1 MTYSELIAK
10 LREIEAKTG
19 VYLSDTS
26 VDRENAPRNAS
37 DAELFE
43 VAASAA
49 GFRAEEAGLNINKL
63 IGSTIY

>member
-1 MTYSELIAK
+1 MTYSELIQK
-10 LREIEAKTG
+10 LRKIETETG
-19 VYLSDTS
+19 IYLSDTS